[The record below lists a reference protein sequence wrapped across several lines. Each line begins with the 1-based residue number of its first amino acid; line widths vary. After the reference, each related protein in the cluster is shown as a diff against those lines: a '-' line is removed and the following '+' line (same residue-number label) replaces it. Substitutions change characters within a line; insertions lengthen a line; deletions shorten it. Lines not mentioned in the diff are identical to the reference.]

1 MRYLFFKDTQL
12 SIDQFNCKI
21 VFNRGL
27 WNFSRI
33 ELNYSNDENKIE
45 IFQLFQQ
52 IKGDRFIDSDLVDEK
67 YAEAIDN
74 LVKSGFIYPAN
85 INSSEGKG
93 VLLIC
98 DELDIVKPIL
108 DFYSVTDSVHILSM
122 EYVIKVI
129 FQEQNHEACRQNPIV
144 FSNILENWKSYI
156 SENDIGLVVNVNV
169 NINNEFCKIL
179 NLVEQELETIY
190 ILLDK
195 DFGYIFSTRYQYSG
209 CYECFYKRMLSKMT
223 SINPNHGSS
232 NLLVNKSEITNN
244 DRQVLSVLL
253 SILVKNL
260 ESYQETSV
268 VPLFGRI
275 GFVYYETLEIGFENL
290 LRLSFCESCG
300 VVSRMKNTEKNIRL
314 RTFLQERLSYE
325 NKETY

>member
-12 SIDQFNCKI
+12 EIDQFNCKI
-21 VFNRGL
+21 VINRGL
-27 WNFSRI
+27 WNFSCI
-33 ELNYSNDENKIE
+33 ELNYSNDENKVE

-52 IKGDRFIDSDLVDEK
+52 IKENRFIDSDLLDEK
-67 YAEAIDN
+67 YAESIDN
-74 LVKSGFIYPAN
+74 LVKSSLIYPVST
-85 INSSEGKG
+85 NSSQGKG
-93 VLLIC
+93 ILLIC

-108 DFYSVTDSVHILSM
+108 DFYSVTGSVQILSM
-122 EYVIKVI
+122 EHVMKVI
-129 FQEQNHEACRQNPIV
+129 FQDQNHETCRQNPPV

-156 SENDIGLVVNVNV
+156 SENDIGLVVNINV
-169 NINNEFCKIL
+169 NINNEFCKLL

-209 CYECFYKRMLSKMT
+209 CYECFYKRMLSKMI
-223 SINPNHGSS
+223 SVNPNHGFS
-232 NLLVNKSEITNN
+232 NLLVSKSEITNN
-244 DRQVLSVLL
+244 DRQVLSVLFSL
-253 SILVKNL
+253 LVKNL

-290 LRLSFCESCG
+290 LRLSYCENCG

>member
-1 MRYLFFKDTQL
+1 M
-12 SIDQFNCKI
+12 
-21 VFNRGL
+21 
-27 WNFSRI
+27 
-33 ELNYSNDENKIE
+33 
-45 IFQLFQQ
+45 
-52 IKGDRFIDSDLVDEK
+52 
-67 YAEAIDN
+67 
-74 LVKSGFIYPAN
+74 
-85 INSSEGKG
+85 
-93 VLLIC
+93 
-98 DELDIVKPIL
+98 
-108 DFYSVTDSVHILSM
+108 
-122 EYVIKVI
+122 KVI
-129 FQEQNHEACRQNPIV
+129 FQGQNHEKCRQNPIV

-169 NINNEFCKIL
+169 NISNEFCKLL
-179 NLVEQELETIY
+179 NLIEQELETIY
-190 ILLDK
+190 LLLDK

-244 DRQVLSVLL
+244 DRQVLSVLFSL
-253 SILVKNL
+253 LVKNI
-260 ESYQETSV
+260 ESYKETSV